1 MTTVVDVSMFERCV
15 ALLTELSIATE
26 YEFGVNFL
34 KISLRVF
41 SVILTSFCYMRLFVL
56 QHGLYWVV
64 SVRSFALQHKMS

>member
-1 MTTVVDVSMFERCV
+1 MTIVVEVSMFEGWV
-15 ALLTELSIATE
+15 TLATELSIATE

-41 SVILTSFCYMRLFVL
+41 SVILMSFCDMRSFAL

-64 SVRSFALQHKMS
+64 YVRSFALQYK